1 MKKISL
7 ILLAILATEGMA
19 AEKNSI
25 ASTRLNE
32 TVVSTEN
39 FGISVLETPKNVTVI
54 TAEDIEKYGA
64 QSVEEAVRSVPG
76 MYFSNTGAQDFMSDI
91 IFRGQTPGKSAQN
104 ILVLVDGSPI
114 NSTTDSGAFNLS
126 LVPIDTVERIEVVPN
141 GGNVLYGEGAVAG
154 VINIITKEAQNK
166 KFYGQVGTDR
176 GNYTRNYKV
185 NVGSQITDRFAI
197 EATYLDKLS
206 DGYRHHSE
214 RETKYAEVK
223 SKYRFDKGNL
233 VLSYSTGEINS
244 KFSGYVTKDDKRKSN
259 STTEAKETLDIFRV
273 KYDTQLADNLTFM
286 INGDYKHRE
295 YSSTSE
301 KTINKI
307 TKRMPSTD
315 RDTKTYYINPQLKYN
330 YWNKSYLV
338 LGGDFSKGESDYQSQ
353 SHKSTGSSITNTY
366 TERESIGGFIINN
379 IKYKDFQFTQGFRHQ
394 IIEYNLENRET
405 PSKSFNHS
413 FNEEAYEL
421 TGTYFINDTA
431 SAFLSYNRA
440 FRAPTAGEAGS
451 WQSENIDIQT
461 SDTFELGGK
470 ALWNNIY
477 FTSSIFH
484 SKTNKEIFYLS
495 ETSGEIAGNYNFSDP
510 IIRNG
515 VELASEQYFNKLT
528 LKESF
533 SYTHHKIDGG
543 KYDGKKVPG
552 LPNMVASLGFNY
564 ELVENLNFNTTLL
577 YYGKTY
583 IQYDYANRYPKQ
595 GGYSEV
601 NVNINYTMTN
611 GLTLYAGINNLF
623 DKEYY
628 HAKAGVT
635 KNTSGNVTGDKI
647 NYYAGTKRN
656 YFVGF
661 KYNF

>member
-1 MKKISL
+1 
-7 ILLAILATEGMA
+7 
-19 AEKNSI
+19 
-25 ASTRLNE
+25 
-32 TVVSTEN
+32 
-39 FGISVLETPKNVTVI
+39 
-54 TAEDIEKYGA
+54 
-64 QSVEEAVRSVPG
+64 
-76 MYFSNTGAQDFMSDI
+76 
-91 IFRGQTPGKSAQN
+91 
-104 ILVLVDGSPI
+104 
-114 NSTTDSGAFNLS
+114 
-126 LVPIDTVERIEVVPN
+126 
-141 GGNVLYGEGAVAG
+141 
-154 VINIITKEAQNK
+154 
-166 KFYGQVGTDR
+166 
-176 GNYTRNYKV
+176 
-185 NVGSQITDRFAI
+185 
-197 EATYLDKLS
+197 
-206 DGYRHHSE
+206 
-214 RETKYAEVK
+214 
-223 SKYRFDKGNL
+223 
-233 VLSYSTGEINS
+233 
-244 KFSGYVTKDDKRKSN
+244 
-259 STTEAKETLDIFRV
+259 
-273 KYDTQLADNLTFM
+273 
-286 INGDYKHRE
+286 
-295 YSSTSE
+295 
-301 KTINKI
+301 
-307 TKRMPSTD
+307 MPSTD

-394 IIEYNLENRET
+394 RIEYDLENRET

-635 KNTSGNVTGDKI
+635 KDTSGNVTGDKI